1 MSGETLLGLVVGM
14 VAGAF
19 LVDTFQPAQDLYDNC
34 KHEVQHKMHAV
45 KGQVKTAAHTVA
57 QKTGLKTQ
65 EDL

>member
-34 KHEVQHKMHAV
+34 KQEVQHKMHTVKASVKSAAQSAV
-45 KGQVKTAAHTVA
+45 
-57 QKTGLKTQ
+57 QKAGLTTR
-65 EDL
+65 ED